1 MTAFRPER
9 QETRRGAKPVE
20 ERRSIVVRF
29 CGDSGD
35 GMQLAGS
42 QLTFTSA
49 LAGNDVATFP
59 DYPAE
64 IRAPRGSLAGV
75 SGFQVQFAADK
86 VMTPGDEVDALV
98 AMNPAAL
105 KENLHWLKPGE
116 TLIADDDAFD
126 ARGLRQAGYET
137 NPLEDGTLAAWHV
150 LRAPVT
156 SMTKAAVA
164 ETGLGRKPAEQCRNF
179 FALGLEIGR
188 AHV

>member
-1 MTAFRPER
+1 MTASRPAR
-9 QETRRGAKPVE
+9 AETRATAKPVE
-20 ERRSIVVRF
+20 QRRAIVVRF

-86 VMTPGDEVDALV
+86 VATPGD
-98 AMNPAAL
+98 
-105 KENLHWLKPGE
+105 
-116 TLIADDDAFD
+116 
-126 ARGLRQAGYET
+126 
-137 NPLEDGTLAAWHV
+137 
-150 LRAPVT
+150 
-156 SMTKAAVA
+156 
-164 ETGLGRKPAEQCRNF
+164 
-179 FALGLEIGR
+179 
-188 AHV
+188 